1 MRNLLKGGLR
11 RLSGR
16 AATTPRRA
24 LGNHRATVIAVST
37 LKGGVGKTT
46 TSVSLGSALARYE
59 GKRVLLVDLDP
70 QGHVSTAM
78 KRQLRQGGGALSTVL
93 DDESGREVMD
103 IAAHTTVDGLHVT
116 PLDPTLSRAEDLLGT
131 RIGKE
136 LILRDALRAT
146 RTHYDVILI
155 DCPPNLGN
163 LTINGLVACDQ
174 VLIPCDPSPLAV
186 TGVHKLVEAIT
197 TVASRL
203 NPDIDVLGVL
213 LTRVDGRNKRLNE
226 SVLGQIRDQYG
237 TVLLPMQVGTCT
249 ALAKAQ
255 VAGQDIYAY
264 DETSRAADQYRALA
278 RYITA
283 EAL

>member
-1 MRNLLKGGLR
+1 MRKLLKGGLR
-11 RLSGR
+11 KLAGR
-16 AATTPRRA
+16 PNGAPRRA
-24 LGNHRATVIAVST
+24 LGHRRATVIAVST

-46 TSVSLGSALARYE
+46 TSVNLGAALARFE

-78 KRQLRQGGGALSTVL
+78 KQQLRQGGGRLSSVL
-93 DDESGREVMD
+93 DNDTGTEVMD
-103 IAAHTTVDGLHVT
+103 IAAHTSVEGLHLT
-116 PLDPTLSRAEDLLGT
+116 PLDPTLARSEDLLGT

-146 RTHYDVILI
+146 RTHYDAIIV

-226 SVLGQIRDQYG
+226 QVLEQIREQYG
-237 TVLLPMQVGTCT
+237 TVLLPTRVGTST
-249 ALAKAQ
+249 ALARAQ
-255 VAGQDIYAY
+255 VAGQDVFAY
-264 DETSRAADQYRALA
+264 DDTSRAADQYRALA
-278 RYITA
+278 RYIA
-283 EAL
+283 SEAL